1 MAESAPARAFRVG
14 TRGENTVPLRLQ
26 LPLKDLKPGNY
37 ICQVNVIDEL
47 GKKFA
52 FPRTSLI
59 IVADPAPA
67 IPTQP

>member
-1 MAESAPARAFRVG
+1 
-14 TRGENTVPLRLQ
+14 
-26 LPLKDLKPGNY
+26 
-37 ICQVNVIDEL
+37 VNVIDEL